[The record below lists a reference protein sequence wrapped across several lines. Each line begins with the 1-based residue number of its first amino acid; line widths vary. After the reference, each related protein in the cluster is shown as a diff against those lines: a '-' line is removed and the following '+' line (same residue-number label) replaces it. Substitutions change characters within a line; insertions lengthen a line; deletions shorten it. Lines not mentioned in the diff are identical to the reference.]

1 MENRIIIE
9 NVLPSPGNLSYSSK
23 GVVSSSARISCSV
36 YTHGTELVTGVVE
49 YRNSGSADL
58 RSVPLTGLGNDV
70 FTALI
75 PLERAGILEYRIVA
89 WIDLFA
95 NWIQKI
101 RAWREA
107 GEDVSADIASG
118 IQIVNDAAAGTN
130 GEEGKNLSK
139 LLELLRSAS
148 VDRAIEFASSEDIR
162 KIMFEHQTR
171 DHEVSCDWIRI
182 TVDPPYAEFASWYE
196 MFPRSQGSNP
206 RKSGTFNDCL
216 RRIPDIK
223 KMGFDVIYLPPIHP
237 IGITNRRG
245 KNGSLK
251 SGKNDPGSPWAIGNA
266 DGGHY
271 SIERS
276 LGTMKD
282 FERFMQACVDNGI
295 MIAMDLAYQCSP
307 DHPYVRDHP
316 EWFFHRPD
324 GTIRYAENPPKKYFD
339 IYPINFDC
347 QDRDAL
353 WNELRNI
360 VIFWIEKGIRIFRV
374 DNPHTKPFD
383 FWSWLLS
390 SIKERYP
397 DVIFLSEAFTRP
409 KVMYHLSMIGFSES
423 YTYFTWRNYKNEIEE
438 YFKELYSEDVK
449 PYFRPMLFTNTPD
462 ILPFVLQKG
471 GAPAFMIRA
480 ILAATLSPLW
490 GIYSGF
496 ELCENEAI
504 EGKEEYLNSEKYEIK
519 VRNWDSPG
527 NIKPLISKLNSIR
540 QMSRCLQ
547 ERSGLV
553 FIEAGNPN
561 IIAYARY
568 STGSSLLIIVNI
580 NPLETHEATVNVPI
594 GLFGISDGES
604 YTVEDL
610 LDGSRYTWHGSANYV
625 RLTPGTR
632 PAHIFALR
640 GKV

>member
-9 NVLPSPGNLSYSSK
+9 NVLPSPRNLSYSSK
-23 GVVSSSARISCSV
+23 GVVSSSAKISCSV
-36 YTHGTELVTGVVE
+36 YTHGTDLVTGIVE
-49 YRNSGSADL
+49 YRNYGSADP
-58 RSVPLTGLGNDV
+58 RSVPLTGSGNDV
-70 FTALI
+70 FTAFI

-89 WIDLFA
+89 WIDLFS

-118 IQIVNDAAAGTN
+118 AQIVNEAVERTD
-130 GEEGKNLSK
+130 GEEGKSLSK
-139 LLELLRSAS
+139 LLELLRSGS
-148 VDRAIEFASSEDIR
+148 VDRAIEFASSEEIR
-162 KIMFEHQTR
+162 KIMFEYQTR

-206 RKSGTFNDCL
+206 RKSGTFNDCI

-223 KMGFDVIYLPPIHP
+223 KMGFDVVYLPPIHP

-245 KNGSLK
+245 KNGSPK
-251 SGKNDPGSPWAIGNA
+251 AGKNDPGSPWAIGNA

-282 FERFMQACVDNGI
+282 FERLLQACADNGI
-295 MIAMDLAYQCSP
+295 MLAMDLAYQCSP

-347 QDRDAL
+347 QDRNAL

-423 YTYFTWRNYKNEIEE
+423 YTYFTWRNYKEEIEE
-438 YFKELYSEDVK
+438 YFTELYSEDVI

-519 VRNWDSPG
+519 IRNWDAPG
-527 NIKPLISKLNSIR
+527 NIKPLISNLNSIR
-540 QMSRCLQ
+540 QTNSCLQ
-547 ERSGLV
+547 ERSGLI
-553 FIEAGNPN
+553 FIDAGNPN

-568 STGSSLLIIVNI
+568 SSGSSLLIIVNI
-580 NPLETHEATVNVPI
+580 NPFETHEATVNVPI
-594 GLFGISDGES
+594 GLYGISDGES

-632 PAHIFALR
+632 PAHIFAFR
-640 GKV
+640 GKA